1 MSAVVDAGEHAA
13 VISVTRLA
21 SSARRRLDA
30 APGPAGHVHSAFA
43 RSVNLAWH
51 DGHLLALHGPGPLA
65 APFAATLSGSPDL
78 SLLERGAPV
87 IRDGTM
93 LRVGQLVIETGVGV
107 TVDLT
112 MFATRDAP
120 GALVRWLPTGEGP
133 RGLRPPA
140 GPQARER
147 LADGRRDDVTRAA
160 SLRARRAL
168 GDAIERDDRPAFT
181 AAAAGLVGLGEGLT
195 PAGDD
200 CLVGALAALHRFA
213 PGAAVLGR
221 ASREALV
228 RLADAGTTTVAREFV
243 VHALDG
249 TFAEPVLAVLTAPDR
264 DTACAASA
272 ALLRMGATS
281 GADTLTGI
289 RLALSALEARH
300 R

>member
-1 MSAVVDAGEHAA
+1 VSAVVDAGERAA
-13 VISVTRLA
+13 VIRIVRLA
-21 SSARRRLDA
+21 SAAQRRLDA
-30 APGPAGHVHSAFA
+30 APARAGHVHSVFA

-51 DGHLLALHGPGPLA
+51 DGRLLALHGAGPLA
-65 APFAATLSGSPDL
+65 APFAAALSCTADL
-78 SLLERGAPV
+78 SRLEREAAV
-87 IRDGTM
+87 MRAGTIF
-93 LRVGQLVIETGVGV
+93 RVGPLVIDASAGLS
-107 TVDLT
+107 VDLA
-112 MFATRDAP
+112 MPAARGAP
-120 GALVRWLPTGEGP
+120 GALGRWLPPQGGAAG
-133 RGLRPPA
+133 GLGA
-140 GPQARER
+140 A
-147 LADGRRDDVTRAA
+147 AGRRARAA
-160 SLRARRAL
+160 LA
-168 GDAIERDDRPAFT
+168 DAIERDDPPAFA

-264 DTACAASA
+264 DTARAASA

-281 GADTLTGI
+281 GADTLAGI
-289 RLALSALEARH
+289 RLAFSALEARH